1 MKAFTV
7 LLILAALVAS
17 SASAHHNPVVYDGK
31 ITVKITG
38 IVTAAHYGYPHSR
51 YALDVTNEDGIVEK
65 WLLMTEDPKDAQQ
78 LGFAAELKAIAVGD
92 TLTAVGWPN
101 KIKAREIRGHQLHYA
116 DGRVVMMR
124 RGNYRWTNDLKK
136 IWRLRSGQDE
146 FDPEPEQL
154 AASLSDVDR
163 VQAWIDEDD
172 AVARIAFEI
181 MQESATLIGIQR
193 GEAVEFPGVD
203 DLFSCHTQRED
214 FRVIID
220 IGAIDAEDRDALLG
234 GDDYI
239 DKYNDLLSRY
249 WEYDI
254 ASC

>member
-7 LLILAALVAS
+7 FLTLSILVAS
-17 SASAHHNPVVYDGK
+17 SAFAHHNPVVYDGK
-31 ITVKITG
+31 VTVKITG

-51 YALDVTNEDGIVEK
+51 YALDVTNEDGTVEK
-65 WLLMTEDPKDAQQ
+65 WLLMTEDPKDAQE
-78 LGFAAELKAIAVGD
+78 LGFADELKAIAVGD

-124 RGNYRWTNDLKK
+124 RGNYRWTNDLRK
-136 IWRLRSGQDE
+136 IWKLRSGQDG

-172 AVARIAFEI
+172 PVSRVAFEI

-193 GEAVEFPGVD
+193 GDAVEFPGVD
-203 DLFSCHTQRED
+203 DLISCHTQRED

-220 IGAIDAEDRDALLG
+220 IGALGAEDRDAIMG